1 MSYEEQY
8 PVRYEVSVDEL
19 GEAQKIVIAGLIRQ
33 GEFTAREHFI
43 QIFQE
48 EIKSYLDGVDGEPNE
63 DWVDGLS
70 YAIQLVKEM
79 KVITDA

>member
-8 PVRYEVSVDEL
+8 PVKYEVSVDEL
-19 GEAQKIVIAGLIRQ
+19 GEAQKIIVAGLIRQ
-33 GEFTAREHFI
+33 GEFTTREHFI
-43 QIFQE
+43 QVFQE
-48 EIKSYLDGVDGEPNE
+48 EIKSYLEGAGEEPNE
-63 DWVDGLS
+63 DWIDGLS